1 MSRCDLQFS
10 GQLLAGSDPRLA
22 RLRLTAFFQL
32 TDPAAVEPFFSGR
45 PVILRRNL
53 PAGQATE
60 LCERLRAG
68 GLDCHVIR
76 RAGTSPAPNRFQI
89 RPDTPSVAADA
100 DSRQLR
106 FLLTALA
113 ATLLSLLLVAAVGLR
128 LHLQSRADL
137 PPGPHS
143 MLATGDGQLLAALPG
158 HLLLRDR
165 GGNPRARLDA
175 RSLGLTQ
182 IGELLHV
189 AGGDLLLSGTGP
201 SAADSKVWRCPLP
214 GAAAPPP
221 CQPAAIDETDIA
233 SLDSDLLG
241 RALFALRPDGTLLR
255 IEDGATR
262 EQRPLPQAAAGTGRL
277 IHWRG
282 LLLIGHERSV
292 GVYRP
297 DSAAFGEQIDEILLL
312 PPEHRDDTAPRLL
325 DIALR
330 NEGVSALL
338 ETASGIGLYGFD
350 STWRPEAATA
360 LPDLA
365 PDSRITAWRD
375 RVLIYSPDSTTV
387 TRLSPAGGREAPLLL
402 DDATDIAAARER
414 RRAWQLAATAL
425 AIGLLAA
432 ATLFALPAAWATARL
447 RQAADLPRGAPDL
460 LLETRLQD
468 FHWWRP
474 ALHPRAPAVI
484 NGLVIASGL
493 SLAGCLLLQTWPG
506 TALSLLFL
514 ATALAIASLLRAGR
528 PQVGRSGEDVALVDH
543 SGRYQAARADGIRQ
557 CGPFLLRGDVV
568 LCLGL
573 PLLHRAPLDV
583 PLPTGIP
590 PVSVQTLI
598 ASLARTRHP
607 LFRSALGIV
616 SAAGAALTLL
626 LLP

>member
-10 GQLLAGSDPRLA
+10 GQLLAGSDPQLA

-53 PAGQATE
+53 PAGHATA

-76 RAGTSPAPNRFQI
+76 RAGASPAPNRFQV
-89 RPDTPSVAADA
+89 RPDTPAVAADA

-113 ATLLSLLLVAAVGLR
+113 ATFLSILLIAAVGLR
-128 LHLQSRADL
+128 LHLQSRAAL

-143 MLATGDGQLLAALPG
+143 LLATGDGRLLAALPD

-175 RSLGLTQ
+175 GSLGLTQ

-189 AGGDLLLSGTGP
+189 SDGDLLLSGTGP
-201 SAADSKVWRCPLP
+201 SAPDSQIWRCPLP
-214 GAAAPPP
+214 GVDEFSP
-221 CQPAAIDETDIA
+221 CQPAGIEETNIA

-241 RALFALRPDGTLLR
+241 SALFALRPDGTLLR
-255 IEDGATR
+255 IEHGATR
-262 EQRPLPQAAAGTGRL
+262 EQRLLPQATAGARRL

-282 LLLIGHERSV
+282 LLLIGHERSL

-297 DSAAFGEQIDEILLL
+297 DTAAFGEQIDEILLL
-312 PPEHRDDTAPRLL
+312 PPEHRDDTPPRVL

-330 NEGVSALL
+330 DQGVSALL

-350 STWRPEAATA
+350 SAWRPEAATA
-360 LPDLA
+360 LPDFTL
-365 PDSRITAWRD
+365 DSRITGWRD
-375 RVLIYSPDSTTV
+375 RILIYSPYSTTV
-387 TRLSPAGGREAPLLL
+387 TRLSPTGEREAPLLL
-402 DDATDIAAARER
+402 GDATDIAEARAR
-414 RRAWQLAATAL
+414 QRAWRLAATAV

-432 ATLFALPAAWATARL
+432 ATLFALPAAWVTARL
-447 RQAADLPRGAPDL
+447 RQAADLPREAPDV

-484 NGLVIASGL
+484 NGLAIASGL
-493 SLAGCLLLQTWPG
+493 SLVSCLLLLTWPG
-506 TALSLLFL
+506 TALSLLVL
-514 ATALAIASLLRAGR
+514 ATALALSSLLRAGR
-528 PQVGRSGEDVALVDH
+528 PLVGRSGETLALIDH
-543 SGRYQAARADGIRQ
+543 SGRYQAARADRIRR

-568 LCLGL
+568 LCLAL
-573 PLLHRAPLDV
+573 PLLHGAPPDV
-583 PLPTGIP
+583 PLPIGIP
-590 PVSVQTLI
+590 TVSVQTLI

-616 SAAGAALTLL
+616 SATGAALTLL